1 MRILKY
7 FIYLLFGIVV
17 YYLLQIIGSFIEFGI
32 FGSGTSIEGYDLYV
46 PIGMVILQVVL
57 TIFLKYKTSLFKN
70 TIVYILMMI
79 IPTGLL
85 IYYYW

>member
-79 IPTGLL
+79 IPTGC
-85 IYYYW
+85 